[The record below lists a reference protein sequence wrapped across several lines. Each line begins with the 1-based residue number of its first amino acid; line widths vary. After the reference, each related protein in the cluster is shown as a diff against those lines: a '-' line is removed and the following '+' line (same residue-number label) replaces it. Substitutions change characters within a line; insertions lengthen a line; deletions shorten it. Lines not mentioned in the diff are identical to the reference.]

1 MLLIWFHYDCTLRAY
16 LENDLDGFLVCDTPT
31 EDESSAG
38 LKFFLKKQVVDDAHL
53 VWWVFHNQPK
63 KLEDLG
69 FKFRVRLISWPF
81 EDDEDINDIDCP
93 SSFEGA
99 VLPCEAT
106 AETVMENGLGL
117 VLDMDYVRGEIL
129 RILSGPQFDLGNPN
143 RMGVTAIL
151 TVFRLEL

>member
-1 MLLIWFHYDCTLRAY
+1 M
-16 LENDLDGFLVCDTPT
+16 ENDLDGFLVCDTPT

-63 KLEDLG
+63 KLEDSG

-117 VLDMDYVRGEIL
+117 VLDMDYVRG
-129 RILSGPQFDLGNPN
+129 ILSGPLIYQEYPN
-143 RMGVTAIL
+143 RVGVYDKVYFFSICLKRT
-151 TVFRLEL
+151 